1 MSNVLVLGAGGWG
14 IGLALVA
21 SRMGHTVTLWS
32 FDEAELDRAIAA
44 YHARDRR
51 FGGVK
56 K

>member
-1 MSNVLVLGAGGWG
+1 MRRYFLPIW
-14 IGLALVA
+14 
-21 SRMGHTVTLWS
+21 TLPD

-44 YHARDRR
+44 YQSRDRR

>member
-1 MSNVLVLGAGGWG
+1 MSRITILGAGGWG

-44 YHARDRR
+44 YQRRDRR